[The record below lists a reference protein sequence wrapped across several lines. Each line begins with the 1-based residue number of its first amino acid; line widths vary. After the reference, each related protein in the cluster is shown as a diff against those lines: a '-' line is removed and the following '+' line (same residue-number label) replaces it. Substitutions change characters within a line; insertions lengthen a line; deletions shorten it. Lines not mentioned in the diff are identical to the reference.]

1 MSWLTTCPHCGT
13 TFRVNQQQL
22 DAYQGEVRCGKCQRV
37 FNASRSLKTEAPAPA
52 AEARP
57 VEEIVAETAAES
69 PARPLETG
77 VSAVEEAAS
86 PLAEGVE
93 PAPEILV
100 DEPAADEGGVTERA
114 AVLAET
120 EAPAVSTEPQPEPEA
135 QETGNEPEQAA
146 PAVEAAEPEKK
157 AAKPRR
163 LGWLWGLGSL
173 LLALLLGGQV
183 LYVYRAEIAARA
195 PGMQPLLSQMCA
207 VLQCRV
213 GLPRHIELLG
223 IDSSDLQ
230 ADPQRLNVLI
240 LNATLRSRAPVTQE
254 YPLLELTL
262 TDASDQAL
270 LRRVFVPA
278 EYLPQG
284 KDVAAGI
291 PAAGE
296 MAIKLNLQVRDIQPV
311 GYRLYLFY
319 PRAG

>member
-1 MSWLTTCPHCGT
+1 VSWLTTCPHCGT

-37 FNASRSLKTEAPAPA
+37 FNACRSLKTEAPASAAGTPPA
-52 AEARP
+52 
-57 VEEIVAETAAES
+57 EEIVAETAAES

-86 PLAEGVE
+86 PLAEAVE
-93 PAPEILV
+93 PAPDILIH
-100 DEPAADEGGVTERA
+100 EPAADEGGVTEGA
-114 AVLAET
+114 AVLAEA
-120 EAPAVSTEPQPEPEA
+120 EAPAASTEPQPEPEA
-135 QETGNEPEQAA
+135 QETGNESDQAA
-146 PAVEAAEPEKK
+146 SAVEAAEPEEK

-183 LYVYRAEIAARA
+183 FYVYRAEIAARA
-195 PGMQPLLSQMCA
+195 PGMQPLLSQMCD

-230 ADPQRLNVLI
+230 ADPQRPNVLI

-319 PRAG
+319 PEAG